1 MWVFNFIWFFS
12 TCDRAIQLRCN
23 VKMSILFNLC
33 NFPWYLAMSCEADKG
48 NLECVIIND
57 FWDVLQLIK
66 DSDQRRLLTQALRQ
80 FVIYSRKQG
89 QQGSYFTLS

>member
-1 MWVFNFIWFFS
+1 MIEGININDYDYDGRTALS
-12 TCDRAIQLRCN
+12 
-23 VKMSILFNLC
+23 
-33 NFPWYLAMSCEADKG
+33 LAASEG

-57 FWDVLQLIK
+57 FWDVYQLIK